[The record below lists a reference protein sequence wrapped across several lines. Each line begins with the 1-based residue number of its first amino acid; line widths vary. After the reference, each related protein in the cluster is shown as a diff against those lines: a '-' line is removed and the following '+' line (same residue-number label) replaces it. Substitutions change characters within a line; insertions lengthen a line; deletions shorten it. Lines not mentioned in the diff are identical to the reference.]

1 MMQTSSIA
9 PVVTLPRMGAAETVT
24 MILALMTALHARIGA
39 HGHNVKPLKA
49 GKDATPVQ
57 PAVPATVTSAATRL
71 GHAEKQLSASCAQR
85 VMCSSAKMSAT
96 TNRAQR
102 RARFNACQRAWSA
115 VNAQLQAWSTAKV
128 FDTLSPAQR
137 AAVERVFPDGASI
150 ELKGRGRALWGLG
163 AAKLAQFD
171 AAGLGAVFEALGGA
185 HVMNHLRSEHNALG
199 AVLGVSAPLGKTATS
214 APDTLAV
221 LATALDAM
229 RGYVLAVY
237 GTVDPDVPATA
248 ELAEALLAPL
258 LDAAAQPRK
267 TVTRAKTAKAKQPAT
282 PVAPVAPVAHAP
294 ANDVAPAQR
303 PTGTG

>member
-24 MILALMTALHARIGA
+24 MILALMTALHARTGA

-49 GKDATPVQ
+49 GKDAAPAQ
-57 PAVPATVTSAATRL
+57 PAVPTAVTSAAARL
-71 GHAEKQLSASCAQR
+71 DHAEKQLSASCAQS
-85 VMCSSAKMSAT
+85 VLCSSAKVSAT
-96 TNRAQR
+96 ANRAQR

-150 ELKGRGRALWGLG
+150 ELKGRGRSLWGLG

-199 AVLGVSAPLGKTATS
+199 AAFGVSTPLAAGNAAKS

-221 LATALDAM
+221 LTTALDAM
-229 RGYVLAVY
+229 RRYVLAVY
-237 GTVDPDVPATA
+237 AMIDPDVPATA

-267 TVTRAKTAKAKQPAT
+267 TVTRAKTAKAQQPAT
-282 PVAPVAPVAHAP
+282 PVTPVTHTP

-303 PTGTG
+303 ATGTG